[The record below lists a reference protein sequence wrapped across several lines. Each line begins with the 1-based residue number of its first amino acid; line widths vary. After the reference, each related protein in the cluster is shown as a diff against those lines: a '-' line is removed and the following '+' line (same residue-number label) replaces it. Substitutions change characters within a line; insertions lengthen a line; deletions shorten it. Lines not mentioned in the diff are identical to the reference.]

1 LAEILG
7 PDEIRGH
14 VEKILA
20 SKALGSELQQLFLRY
35 VVDAFWE
42 GRSEVTALE
51 IAVGGLRKDSK
62 SRDPANSARATAR
75 DLRNSVRKYYE
86 SEGRHEPIRMT
97 IPTGY
102 VPVFS
107 RLESQREP
115 QRWPKLAWALLVA
128 ILALV
133 GGWFW
138 WWNRSAPQPAILRI
152 VGQALVVHDAKDRDL
167 WEKRFP
173 EGLDPQLYATAKQT
187 NRIAI
192 TQDIDHDGRNE
203 VLFAQYPP
211 EPWSRSTPLICFSAT
226 GSEKWRF
233 QPGRPSVREK
243 MLAGKD
249 SQREFHPPYFI
260 TNVQA
265 IARKNSSTLIAVT
278 SVSYFSSGPSQLAIL
293 DGSTGRLAGE
303 YWHMGPLNSMTH
315 ADLAGGGQ
323 DQLIVGGFFYPF
335 SFGVLLTFDP
345 ARVRGALNLSAFGEL
360 DGFEKGTEIQHLFF
374 PPSPAAYALHHPQ
387 TRVVDLRAGSGQ
399 VYVSVAE
406 GRSDDIQLVYELD
419 KNLIGTVV
427 RFSDTFSAAWDN
439 LRAKHLLDEKLIPD
453 GVEHMRTSIIGRR

>member
-1 LAEILG
+1 MRKSPTA
-7 PDEIRGH
+7 
-14 VEKILA
+14 
-20 SKALGSELQQLFLRY
+20 
-35 VVDAFWE
+35 
-42 GRSEVTALE
+42 RS
-51 IAVGGLRKDSK
+51 
-62 SRDPANSARATAR
+62 PANSARATAR

-187 NRIAI
+187 NSIAI

-203 VLFAQYPP
+203 VLLAKYPP
-211 EPWSRSTPLICFSAT
+211 EPWSRSTPLICFPAT

-265 IARKNSSTLIAVT
+265 IARKNSSTLIAVST
-278 SVSYFSSGPSQLAIL
+278 VSYFSHGP
-293 DGSTGRLAGE
+293 
-303 YWHMGPLNSMTH
+303 N
-315 ADLAGGGQ
+315 
-323 DQLIVGGFFYPF
+323 
-335 SFGVLLTFDP
+335 
-345 ARVRGALNLSAFGEL
+345 
-360 DGFEKGTEIQHLFF
+360 
-374 PPSPAAYALHHPQ
+374 PPSIPPAPTRRLPLSHLH
-387 TRVVDLRAGSGQ
+387 
-399 VYVSVAE
+399 
-406 GRSDDIQLVYELD
+406 
-419 KNLIGTVV
+419 
-427 RFSDTFSAAWDN
+427 
-439 LRAKHLLDEKLIPD
+439 
-453 GVEHMRTSIIGRR
+453 